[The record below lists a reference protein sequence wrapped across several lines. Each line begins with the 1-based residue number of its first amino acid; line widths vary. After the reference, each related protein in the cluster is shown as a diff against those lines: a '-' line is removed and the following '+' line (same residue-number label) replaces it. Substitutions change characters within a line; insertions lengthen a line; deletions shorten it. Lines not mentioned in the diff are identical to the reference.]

1 MRIGYSTWGMPQV
14 PIEKALAGIAELGYT
29 GAELAVTPG
38 WSADLYTLD
47 APKRAQIRQLLEQHG
62 LVLTGVAGHTS
73 LCADD
78 PEVNQKNMQ
87 RLKDTVDLTAEL
99 EQPGEPPIMVSL
111 VGGRP
116 EDWETHRHL
125 LAERVN
131 ELAEYARS
139 QGVLYAMEPHS
150 GTALDLPDKITWLF
164 EQVHSPALRLNFDI
178 SHMDVMGIS
187 IDECV
192 PILAPLSVHT
202 HVKDQR
208 GLYPRHE
215 FLTPGEGPFPFVH
228 YLQAMDAAGYRGF
241 VVAEVSVMVQRR
253 LGYDP
258 FAHAA
263 LAYRT
268 LVAAFEIA
276 GLDYHG

>member
-1 MRIGYSTWGMPQV
+1 MPKV
-14 PIEKALAGIAELGYT
+14 SVEGALAGIAELGYQ
-29 GAELAVTPG
+29 GVELAVTPG
-38 WSADLYTLD
+38 WSAELYTLD
-47 APKRAQIRQLLEQHG
+47 AAKRAQIRKLLEHYG
-62 LVLTGVAGHTS
+62 LVLTAVAGHTS

-78 PEVNQKNMQ
+78 PEENRRNMQ
-87 RLKDTVDLTAEL
+87 RLKDTVDLAADLGQT
-99 EQPGEPPIMVSL
+99 GEPPIMVSL

-116 EDWETHRHL
+116 EDWETHRRI

-131 ELAEYARS
+131 EIAEYARS
-139 QGVLYAMEPHS
+139 RGVIYAMEPHS

-178 SHMDVMGIS
+178 SHMEVMGIS

-208 GLYPRHE
+208 GVFPHHE
-215 FLTPGEGPFPFVH
+215 FLTPGEGPFQFVH
-228 YLQAMDAAGYRGF
+228 YLQAMDAARYKGF
-241 VVAEVSVMVQRR
+241 IVAEVSVMVQRR
-253 LGYDP
+253 VGYEP
-258 FAHAA
+258 FSHAA

-268 LVAAFEIA
+268 LVTAFEIA
-276 GLDYHG
+276 GLDYRSK